1 MFGSCATPFKS
12 KGCVSNE
19 LKVYGYS
26 GKVRFVKPLW
36 RGSHDFQLAGNYT
49 GHS

>member
-1 MFGSCATPFKS
+1 MAWLKS
-12 KGCVSNE
+12 IGCVSNE

-26 GKVRFVKPLW
+26 GKVRLWKPLR

-49 GHS
+49 GYSQGF